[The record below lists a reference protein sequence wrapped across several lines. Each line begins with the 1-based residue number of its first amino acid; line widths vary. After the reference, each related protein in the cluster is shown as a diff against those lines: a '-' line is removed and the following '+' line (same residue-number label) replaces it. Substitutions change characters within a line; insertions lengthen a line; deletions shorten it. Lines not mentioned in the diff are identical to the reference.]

1 MFSYTDDAIV
11 TSSPTGRHL
20 STVIRR
26 PAGMPNDQW
35 RKHADQVCQLLNEL
49 DRASKCKE
57 MRLALSYAE
66 GPAGL
71 QAYGRSEVLAE
82 LRSSGPYMADLERR
96 FGPTWPFEDQ
106 MPLATDKPELD
117 QAAIEAQSAVVT
129 ATSAAARIAELEKQL
144 DDATTKLCAAQM
156 LLEKPIEVSN
166 DLAQVLQKGR
176 PGQTFLANRTFKR
189 VE

>member
-26 PAGMPNDQW
+26 PAGMPGDQW
-35 RKHADQVCQLLNEL
+35 RKHADQVCQVLNEL

-71 QAYGRSEVLAE
+71 QAYGRSEALAE
-82 LRSSGPYMADLERR
+82 LRSSGPYLADLERR
-96 FGPTWPFEDQ
+96 FGPTRPFEDQ
-106 MPLATDKPELD
+106 MPLAT
-117 QAAIEAQSAVVT
+117 EARQPMPCADPQREENL
-129 ATSAAARIAELEKQL
+129 ALRRKL

-156 LLEKPIEVSN
+156 LLEKPVRLTADDVLRILNLQTDTAIDV
-166 DLAQVLQKGR
+166 DGRTLA
-176 PGQTFLANRTFKR
+176 R

>member
-20 STVIRR
+20 STVIRH
-26 PAGMPNDQW
+26 PAGMPDDQW
-35 RKHADQVCQLLNEL
+35 RKHADQVCTVLNEL

-71 QAYGRSEVLAE
+71 QAYGRSVVRAE

-106 MPLATDKPELD
+106 MPLATQP
-117 QAAIEAQSAVVT
+117 T
-129 ATSAAARIAELEKQL
+129 PATARIAELEKQL

-156 LLEKPIEVSN
+156 LLEQPIEMN
-166 DLAQVLQKGR
+166 ALQLQLLYHCGV
-176 PGQTFLANRTFKR
+176 GNTLEFENRTFKR

>member
-20 STVIRR
+20 STVIRAL
-26 PAGMPNDQW
+26 PGVPTDLW
-35 RKHADQVCQLLNEL
+35 RKHADQVCQVLNEL

-71 QAYGRSEVLAE
+71 QAYGCSEILAE

-96 FGPTWPFEDQ
+96 FGVPPAATEVT
-106 MPLATDKPELD
+106 LAST
-117 QAAIEAQSAVVT
+117 
-129 ATSAAARIAELEKQL
+129 RIAELEKQL
-144 DDATTKLCAAQM
+144 DDATTKLAAAQM
-156 LLEKPIEVSN
+156 LLEKPIEVTAALGAS
-166 DLAQVLQKGR
+166 LYYMSKGS
-176 PGQTFLANRTFKR
+176 TATCNNRTFKR